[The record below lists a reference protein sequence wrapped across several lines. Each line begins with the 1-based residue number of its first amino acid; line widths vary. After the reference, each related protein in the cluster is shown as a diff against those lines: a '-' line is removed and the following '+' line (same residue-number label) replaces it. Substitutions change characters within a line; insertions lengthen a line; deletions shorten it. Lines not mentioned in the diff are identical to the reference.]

1 MPLVNL
7 NGLDCEGSFDS
18 SSSICFL
25 SPTTASRL
33 ESLDGMTVTC
43 NFLNDCRLVRCVLNF
58 SIKDGL
64 RGDCVL
70 GANFFSQYWDD
81 VGVFLYFILFFK
93 N

>member
-18 SSSICFL
+18 SSSKCLL
-25 SPTTASRL
+25 SPTTATRL
-33 ESLDGMTVTC
+33 KSLENVTVTC
-43 NFLNDCRLVRCVLNF
+43 NFLNDSHVIRCVLNF

-81 VGVFLYFILFFK
+81 VGVFLSFFLKK

>member
-33 ESLDGMTVTC
+33 ESLDGVTVTC
-43 NFLNDCRLVRCVLNF
+43 NFLNDCRVIRCVLNF

-64 RGDCVL
+64 QGDCVL

-81 VGVFLYFILFFK
+81 VGMFLSFF
-93 N
+93 